1 MTSCGQF
8 AIIKETSRAKIFT
21 EIKGQRYYSLTPIE
35 AYKKGT
41 HNKLIVREDLLK
53 RLLNDACYSEA
64 FNNVQL
70 KKQGSGCAVEVLSFN
85 PSTFKA
91 NKDYR
96 TGLNSSIFFLD
107 MIKPTL
113 FVYNKLKDKVKAGF
127 VELKTEEWKTE
138 FSVPTANSINHMF
151 LSEYA
156 FVSNLFYFS
165 HFTLQ
170 NGGNIC
176 LVCDGIFGTCALL
189 TNAPIL
195 KGVKDCR
202 FIDIQG
208 IVSYCEGNS
217 SNCVRGRRM
226 YIQCFSS
233 PEMLMKGLQQLARKA
248 SKSQLESII

>member
-1 MTSCGQF
+1 MTSCGQY
-8 AIIKETSRAKIFT
+8 AIIKETSRARVFT

-41 HNKLIVREDLLK
+41 HNKLVVREDLLK
-53 RLLNDACYSEA
+53 QLLNDVHYSEA

-70 KKQGSGCAVEVLSFN
+70 KKQGSGFAVEVLPFN
-85 PSTFKA
+85 PSIFKIS
-91 NKDYR
+91 KDYR
-96 TGLNSSIFFLD
+96 TGLNASTFFLD
-107 MIKPTL
+107 MLKPTL
-113 FVYNKLKDKVKAGF
+113 FVYNKLKDRIKAGF

-189 TNAPIL
+189 TNVPLL
-195 KGVKDCR
+195 KGVKGCR
-202 FIDIQG
+202 FVDIQG
-208 IVSYCEGNS
+208 IISYCEGYG

-226 YIQCFSS
+226 YIQGFGS
-233 PEMLMKGLQQLARKA
+233 PEMLMKGLQQLARKT